1 MHVRTTTALLEDLAD
16 PLDDAAWTELD
27 ARFRPIVFGLARRL
41 GLGEADAADA
51 TQETLTRFVRAYR
64 DGKYDRSR
72 GRLQAWMVGIARH
85 AIAEVR
91 VGRASRRE
99 RRGESAILPLPGD
112 DETDQIWDEE
122 LHAELMRRAMLKLR
136 TMTRTDG
143 RTIEA
148 FEMLSLGGLAPE
160 AVGERL
166 GMTRNDVYLAKHRCL
181 SRLRELME
189 QDREAYVG

>member
-1 MHVRTTTALLEDLAD
+1 MHVRTTTALLEDLGD
-16 PLDDAAWTELD
+16 PLNDAAWTELD

-41 GLGEADAADA
+41 GLPEPDAADA
-51 TQETLTRFVRAYR
+51 TQEALTRFVRAFR

-72 GRLQAWMVGIARH
+72 GRLQAWMVGIARN

-91 VGRASRRE
+91 VGRGSRRE
-99 RRGESAILPLPGD
+99 RRGESAILALPGD
-112 DETDQIWDEE
+112 DETERLWNEE
-122 LHAELMRRAMLKLR
+122 LHAELLRRAMLKLR

-148 FEMLSLGGLAPE
+148 FEMLSLEGLAPE
-160 AVGERL
+160 NVAERL

-181 SRLRELME
+181 SRLRELMD
-189 QDREAYVG
+189 QDREAYLG